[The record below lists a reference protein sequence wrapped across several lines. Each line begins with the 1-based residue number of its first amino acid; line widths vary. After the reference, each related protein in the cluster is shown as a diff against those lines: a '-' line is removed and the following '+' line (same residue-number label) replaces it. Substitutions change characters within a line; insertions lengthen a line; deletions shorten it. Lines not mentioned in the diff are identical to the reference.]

1 LFDKE
6 IIYSLILHT
15 GKSLIK
21 EIIMHRPLGIT
32 VSRHIM
38 DLQRMHPEA
47 TGDLSGL
54 LNALIVA
61 AKTISAEVNMAG
73 LADVLGMSGKTNIQ
87 GEEVQKLD
95 EFANNT
101 IKRRMAR
108 CGYICVMTSE
118 EEEGIISVEKGYEGK
133 YTLAFDP
140 LDGSSNIDVNVSI
153 GTIFSI
159 HRSISDSERH
169 PLGRRSTDA
178 GENLQNGQGL
188 PGSEKDILQIGRD
201 QVAAGYIIY
210 GSSTMLVFTTGE
222 GVHGFTLDPSVGEF
236 YLSHPDI
243 KIPAKSKYFS
253 VNEGN
258 YTYWD
263 ENMRRYIDYLKEQ
276 DNASGRPYSSR
287 YIGSLVADFHRNLIS
302 GGIFLYPRDNKDPA
316 KPSGKLRLLYEAAP
330 LAYIIEQAGGRAITG
345 DGRDIMEIEPEE
357 LHQRV
362 PLIIGC
368 RYDIDEAEDFLNGK
382 R

>member
-1 LFDKE
+1 M
-6 IIYSLILHT
+6 Y
-15 GKSLIK
+15 
-21 EIIMHRPLGIT
+21 RPLGIT

-54 LNALIVA
+54 LSELIVA
-61 AKTISAEVNMAG
+61 SKTISAEVNMAG

-95 EFANNT
+95 EFCNNT

-108 CGYICVMTSE
+108 CGYLCVMTSE
-118 EEEGIISVEKGYEGK
+118 EEEDTIPVEEGDEGK

-159 HRSISDSERH
+159 HRRRSDSGK
-169 PLGRRSTDA
+169 PPKGRRGTDTEPGWQPA
-178 GENLQNGQGL
+178 EGS
-188 PGSEKDILQIGRD
+188 PGSADDLLQQGKD

-222 GVHGFTLDPSVGEF
+222 GAHGFTLDPSVGEF

-243 KIPAKSKYFS
+243 RIPKKSKYFS

-258 YTYWD
+258 YSYWND
-263 ENMRRYIDYLKEQ
+263 NMRRYIDYLKEE
-276 DNASGRPYSSR
+276 DKESGRPYSSR
-287 YIGSLVADFHRNLIS
+287 YIGSLVADFHRNLIT

-316 KPSGKLRLLYEAAP
+316 KSSGKLRFLYEAAP
-330 LAYIIEQAGGRAITG
+330 LAFIVEHAGGRAITG
-345 DGRDIMEIEPEE
+345 DGRDILDIQPEE

-362 PLIIGC
+362 PLIIGSKQ
-368 RYDIDEAEDFLNGK
+368 DVDEAEAFLAGK
-382 R
+382 M

>member
-1 LFDKE
+1 MD
-6 IIYSLILHT
+6 
-15 GKSLIK
+15 
-21 EIIMHRPLGIT
+21 RPLGIT

-54 LNALIVA
+54 LSELIVA

-73 LADVLGMSGKTNIQ
+73 LADILGMSGKTNIQ
-87 GEEVQKLD
+87 GEAVQKLD
-95 EFANNT
+95 QFSNNT
-101 IKRRMAR
+101 IKKRMAR
-108 CGYICVMTSE
+108 CGYLCAMTSE
-118 EEEGIISVEKGYEGK
+118 EEDGVIPVDQGYEGK

-140 LDGSSNIDVNVSI
+140 LDGSSNIDVNVNI

-159 HRSISDSERH
+159 HRCRKPNE
-169 PLGRRSTDA
+169 
-178 GENLQNGQGL
+178 QGT
-188 PGSEKDILQIGRD
+188 EKDLLQKGTE

-243 KIPAKSKYFS
+243 RIPERSRYFS

-258 YTYWD
+258 FNYWS
-263 ENMRRYIDYLKEQ
+263 ENMRRYISHLKQE
-276 DNASGRPYSSR
+276 DKAAGRPYSAR
-287 YIGSLVADFHRNLIS
+287 YIGSLVADFHRNLIT
-302 GGIFLYPRDNKDPA
+302 GGIFLYPVDKKAPD
-316 KPSGKLRLLYEAAP
+316 KSSGKLRLLYEAAP
-330 LAYIIEQAGGRAITG
+330 LAFVVEEAGGRAITD
-345 DGRDIMEIEPEE
+345 DGRRIMEIEPES

-362 PLIIGC
+362 PLIIGS
-368 RYDIDEAEDFLNGK
+368 RFDVDEAEAFLTGTI
-382 R
+382 

>member
-1 LFDKE
+1 
-6 IIYSLILHT
+6 
-15 GKSLIK
+15 
-21 EIIMHRPLGIT
+21 MHRPLGIT

-38 DLQRMHPEA
+38 DLQRMHPGA
-47 TGDLSGL
+47 TGELTGL
-54 LNALIVA
+54 LNELIVA

-73 LADVLGMSGKTNIQ
+73 LADILGMSGKTNIQ

-108 CGYICVMTSE
+108 CGYLCVMTSE
-118 EEEGIISVEKGYEGK
+118 EEDDVLPVKEGYEGK

-153 GTIFSI
+153 GTIFSV
-159 HRSISDSERH
+159 HRRRNAKDGFFRRRTDPGAGVRTSYV
-169 PLGRRSTDA
+169 GRQGTVDDL
-178 GENLQNGQGL
+178 LQ
-188 PGSEKDILQIGRD
+188 KGRD

-236 YLSHPDI
+236 YLSHPEI
-243 KIPAKSKYFS
+243 EIPEKSKYFS

-258 YTYWD
+258 YPYWSD
-263 ENMRRYIDYLKEQ
+263 NMRRYIEFLKQE
-276 DNASGRPYSSR
+276 DKEAGRPYSAR
-287 YIGSLVADFHRNLIS
+287 YIGSLVADFHRNLIT
-302 GGIFLYPRDNKDPA
+302 GGIFLYPRDRKSPGKA
-316 KPSGKLRLLYEAAP
+316 SGKLRLLYEASP
-330 LAYIIEQAGGRAITG
+330 LAFIVEQASGRAITD
-345 DGRDIMEIEPEE
+345 DGVAILDIEPQS

-362 PLIIGC
+362 PLIIGS
-368 RYDIDEAEDFLNGK
+368 RHDVDEAQAFLTGN

>member
-1 LFDKE
+1 M
-6 IIYSLILHT
+6 Y
-15 GKSLIK
+15 
-21 EIIMHRPLGIT
+21 RPLGIT

-54 LNALIVA
+54 LNELIVA

-73 LADVLGMSGKTNIQ
+73 LADILGMSGKTNIQ
-87 GEEVQKLD
+87 GAEGQKLD
-95 EFANNT
+95 EFADNT

-108 CGYICVMTSE
+108 SGYLCVMTSE
-118 EEEGIISVEKGYEGK
+118 EEDGIIPVAEGYEGK

-140 LDGSSNIDVNVSI
+140 LDGSSNIDVNVNI
-153 GTIFSI
+153 GTIFSV
-159 HRSISDSERH
+159 HRRKSDH
-169 PLGRRSTDA
+169 GKPPLGRRSTDIVEEWQPA
-178 GENLQNGQGL
+178 EGKQ
-188 PGSEKDILQIGRD
+188 GSEEDLLQKGSL
-201 QVAAGYIIY
+201 QVAASYIIY

-236 YLSHPDI
+236 YLSHPEI
-243 KIPAKSKYFS
+243 RIPERSKYFS

-258 YTYWD
+258 YNYWD
-263 ENMRRYIDYLKEQ
+263 ENMRRYINYLKEE
-276 DNASGRPYSSR
+276 DKENGRPYSAR
-287 YIGSLVADFHRNLIS
+287 YIGSLVADFHRNLIT
-302 GGIFLYPRDNKDPA
+302 GGIFLYPKDNKSPD

-330 LAYIIEQAGGRAITG
+330 LAYIVEQAGGRAITG
-345 DGRDIMEIEPEE
+345 DGREIMEIEPKE

-368 RYDIDEAEDFLNGK
+368 RHDIDEAEAFLDGRK
-382 R
+382 